1 MISER
6 LVQLYLLFLS
16 SLDSVLHPP
25 KASTTP
31 YDSSLSTLR
40 SYGQIKLS
48 KECLENGVQ
57 TIERLIN
64 NNRTE
69 DDEAVLAYSG
79 RTLNDLGFYD
89 SCISHQNMTYY
100 LIQAGIDVLRFNLG
114 LCVPNSCTIEDWK

>member
-1 MISER
+1 M
-6 LVQLYLLFLS
+6 LFLS

-25 KASTTP
+25 TASTTP
-31 YDSSLSTLR
+31 YDSSESSLR
-40 SYGQIKLS
+40 KHSQIKLS

-57 TIERLIN
+57 TIERIIN

-89 SCISHQNMTYY
+89 SCISHNNMTYY

-114 LCVPNSCTIEDWK
+114 LCVPDSCSIEDWK